1 MTGTNI
7 VNRDSI
13 IFSVFNCSSGV
24 APSKSNDINTPDLVI
39 YKVFVPSGKYE
50 VDSFFDSF
58 VDFSFNFLVDSFA
71 DFSFNF
77 LVGSFADS
85 FDSLPVRSTPDVSP
99 MCGLICSPMRG
110 LICSPMCSPIV
121 SHIARSIFYIFHV
134 FIFKSLISLRIRSG
148 SI

>member
-58 VDFSFNFLVDSFA
+58 V